1 LGKAG
6 TFIAFAKA
14 IIKFTFAKSSLAFP
28 NALMPNVRLKGV
40 EKSMNEKSGWQ
51 LCGDGPEAYEKYIV
65 PAFSGAW
72 AQDIVNRAALRNG
85 DRILDVGCGTGIV
98 ARYAFK
104 SLGESG
110 HITGVDVNKIVLEK
124 AREICRP
131 NVTPIEWKQG
141 NVTAL
146 PFSDTKFD
154 VVLCQ
159 QGLQYF
165 ADRLSALN
173 EIYRVLVTEGRVVF
187 SVWRSIEYF
196 PFYSALHGA
205 LEQYVSAEA
214 ASMLASAF
222 TLGDSMQLK
231 ALFESAGF
239 KNIDICLIIKQM
251 RCSPL
256 EDFLIGGF
264 VASPFA
270 NDILALEKSK
280 REKMFQMIQNSISN
294 YIDDHGLA
302 APMECYVV
310 SAIK

>member
-1 LGKAG
+1 
-6 TFIAFAKA
+6 
-14 IIKFTFAKSSLAFP
+14 
-28 NALMPNVRLKGV
+28 MPNVRLKDMD
-40 EKSMNEKSGWQ
+40 KAIKEKSGWQ

-72 AQDIVNRAALRNG
+72 AQDIVNRAALRKG

-98 ARYAFK
+98 ARHAFR

-110 HITGVDVNKIVLEK
+110 HITGLDVNEVVLEK
-124 AREICRP
+124 AREICPP
-131 NVTPIEWKQG
+131 NVMPIQWKQG
-141 NVTAL
+141 DVTAL
-146 PFSDTKFD
+146 PFSDAKFD
-154 VVLCQ
+154 VALCQ

-165 ADRLSALN
+165 PDRSRALN
-173 EIYRVLVTEGRVVF
+173 EINRVLVNKGRVVF
-187 SVWRSIEYF
+187 SVWRPIEYF
-196 PFYSALHGA
+196 PFYSVLHRV

-222 TLGDSMQLK
+222 TLGDSMQLRV
-231 ALFESAGF
+231 LLENAGF
-239 KNIDICLIIKQM
+239 KNIDICLTIKQM
-251 RCSPL
+251 RYSPL
-256 EDFLIGGF
+256 EQFLIGGF

-270 NDILALEKSK
+270 NDILALEESK
-280 REKMFQMIQNSISN
+280 REEMFQTIKNSISN

>member
-1 LGKAG
+1 
-6 TFIAFAKA
+6 
-14 IIKFTFAKSSLAFP
+14 
-28 NALMPNVRLKGV
+28 
-40 EKSMNEKSGWQ
+40 MNEKSGWE

-72 AQDIVNRAALRNG
+72 AQDIVQRAALRGG

-98 ARYAFK
+98 SRHAYK

-110 HITGVDVNKIVLEK
+110 NITGIDVNEIVIKK
-124 AREICRP
+124 AREICLP
-131 NVTPIEWKQG
+131 NDIPIEWKQG
-141 NVTAL
+141 NVETL
-146 PFSDTKFD
+146 PFSDAKFN

-165 ADRLSALN
+165 PDQSRALT
-173 EIYRVLVTEGRVVF
+173 EINRVLISEGRIVF
-187 SVWRSIEYF
+187 SVWRSIEYS
-196 PFYSALHGA
+196 PFYSALHQA
-205 LEQYVSAEA
+205 LEQYVSEEA
-214 ASMLASAF
+214 ASTLSSAF
-222 TLGDSMQLK
+222 TLGDSIQLRG
-231 ALFESAGF
+231 LFESAGF

-251 RCSPL
+251 RYSSL
-256 EDFLIGGF
+256 EDFLVGGF
-264 VASPFA
+264 AASPFA